1 MKKIILLLL
10 TVCLAA
16 ISPDDA
22 FCNMG
27 RGDEV
32 PKKAQK
38 LFEKSG
44 EQVLSGNLE
53 EAIELLN
60 KAVDVYPKYMKAYL
74 QLAELHTKLEQYEE
88 AKKAYQKILSL
99 KENPANQFMVNMKI
113 GDLNM
118 LQHDYKAAIKN
129 YEVCEKIEV
138 PVKWKPRVEHVKFGL
153 AKSRFILKAKNDP
166 VPFSPTRMNSDVN
179 SSIDEYL
186 PIVTADEST
195 LVFTRRTP
203 GDRQLEDFYTSS
215 RDTSG
220 IWKAARLLGKPLNTD
235 ANEGAISISPDGK
248 RLFFAAKDRP
258 KGMGGFDIYYCIR
271 EGDSWK
277 GPYNMGEPI
286 NTRFW
291 DSQPCISADGKSLYF
306 VSRRRGGK
314 GGTDIW
320 VSYLNDDFYWE
331 EPINLGGSINTDG
344 DEQTPFIH
352 PDGET
357 LYFSSNGHIGMGD
370 ADLYVVRKDE
380 NGDWGKPENLGYP
393 INDEGNQNGLIVTPS
408 GERAYY
414 SALTDSAGLDIFYF
428 DLPKPAKP
436 KVFVTYV
443 KGTVKDAE
451 TEEWLNAN
459 IELIDLETGETLY
472 ETSSDPMD
480 GSFLVTLPAGK
491 NYMYNVSKH
500 DYLFHSENF
509 SLKERNPEEP
519 YVLDVGLIPIQEVV
533 VETVPAIE
541 EPKPEPIPEPTP
553 EPTPVPEP
561 TPPPVV
567 EEKPIV
573 IEKPPVI
580 IREEPIIIKEP
591 TPPPVII
598 KEEPKPVP
606 PPVIVEEPKP
616 APPPPIIVDEPKPTP
631 PPAPSYSSGESVV
644 MKNVFFA
651 TNSFELESVSFIEL
665 DRLVSLLN
673 EHPNLRI
680 EIGGHTDNTGK
691 ASYNMTLSQKRAKSV
706 YDYLIG
712 KGISASRLAYRG
724 YGDTMPIMD
733 NDTEFGRGQNRRT
746 EFTIISK

>member
-1 MKKIILLLL
+1 MKKLILLLL
-10 TVCLAA
+10 GVCLATVL
-16 ISPDDA
+16 PCDA
-22 FCNMG
+22 SLKMG
-27 RGDEV
+27 KGDEV

-44 EQVLSGNLE
+44 EQVLAGNLE
-53 EAIELLN
+53 EAIVLLN

-74 QLAELHTKLEQYEE
+74 QLAELHTKLEQYEK
-88 AKKAYQKILSL
+88 AKQSYYKILAL
-99 KENPANQFMVNMKI
+99 KDNPANQFMVNMKV

-118 LQHDYKAAIKN
+118 LQHDYKAAIDN
-129 YEVCEKIEV
+129 YKVCEKIEV

-166 VPFSPTRMNSDVN
+166 VPFAPVRMNEGVN

-186 PIVTADEST
+186 PIVTADEGT

-203 GDRQLEDFYTSS
+203 GDRQLEDFYTST
-215 RDTSG
+215 RDSSG
-220 IWKAARLLGKPLNTD
+220 IWKDARLMGQPLNTD
-235 ANEGAISISPDGK
+235 ENEGAISISPDGK
-248 RLFFAAKDRP
+248 RLFFAAKNRP
-258 KGMGGFDIYYCIR
+258 KGKGGFDIYYCIR

-277 GPYNMGEPI
+277 GPYNIGEPI
-286 NTRFW
+286 NTRYW
-291 DSQPCISADGKSLYF
+291 DSQPCIAADGKSLYF
-306 VSRRRGGK
+306 VSRRRGGE
-314 GGTDIW
+314 GGSDIW

-331 EPINLGGSINTDG
+331 EPINLGDQINTDG

-370 ADLYVVRKDE
+370 ADLYVVRKDK
-380 NGDWGKPENLGYP
+380 NGKWGKPENLGYP
-393 INDEGNQNGLIVTPS
+393 INDEGNQSGLIVTPS

-414 SALTDSAGLDIFYF
+414 AALTDSAGLDIFYF

-443 KGTVKDAE
+443 KGTVKDAD
-451 TEEWLNAN
+451 TKEWLNAN
-459 IELIDLETGETLY
+459 IDLIDLETGETLY
-472 ETSSDPMD
+472 TTSSDPLD

-509 SLKERNPEEP
+509 SLKEHNPEEP
-519 YVLDVGLIPIQEVV
+519 YVLEVDLIPIQEVV
-533 VETVPAIE
+533 VETVPE
-541 EPKPEPIPEPTP
+541 KETPKPAPKPAPK
-553 EPTPVPEP
+553 P
-561 TPPPVV
+561 TPPPPPPPVV
-567 EEKPIV
+567 IKEEPV
-573 IEKPPVI
+573 IIKAPPVI

-591 TPPPVII
+591 TPIPA
-598 KEEPKPVP
+598 P
-606 PPVIVEEPKP
+606 PPVVVEEPKP
-616 APPPPIIVDEPKPTP
+616 APPPVIVKEPTPPPPTPVVVDEPKPTP
-631 PPAPSYSSGESVV
+631 PPVPTYSSGESVV

-665 DRLVSLLN
+665 DRLVSLLK

-706 YDYLIG
+706 YDYLIS
-712 KGISASRLAYRG
+712 KGISAGRLAYRG

-746 EFTIISK
+746 EFTIIGK